1 MLNTSSTTRNDN
13 WIEALGIRRAKIPV
27 LIIGNNPIEITSVFN
42 TLMSIRSK
50 SYFADVCFDV
60 RDSFDR
66 IAKAKPEIILIDDN
80 LMLDDVRKLV
90 RVLKQNSKTKD
101 IKTIVLKSTNWNYA
115 VIDNVDDYIMKDTI
129 NAEMLDKL
137 IEKNLHHLE
146 PEFA

>member
-27 LIIGNNPIEITSVFN
+27 LIIGNNPIEITSVFDV
-42 TLMSIRSK
+42 LMSIRTK

-60 RDSFDR
+60 RDSFNR
-66 IAKAKPEIILIDDN
+66 IAKSKPELVLIDDN
-80 LMLDDVRKLV
+80 LMIDDVRKLV

-101 IKTIVLKSTNWNYA
+101 IKIIVLKSNNWNYA
-115 VIDNVDDYIMKDTI
+115 VIDHVDDYIIKDTI
-129 NAEMLDKL
+129 DAAILDKV
-137 IEKNLHHLE
+137 IEKNLNPLE